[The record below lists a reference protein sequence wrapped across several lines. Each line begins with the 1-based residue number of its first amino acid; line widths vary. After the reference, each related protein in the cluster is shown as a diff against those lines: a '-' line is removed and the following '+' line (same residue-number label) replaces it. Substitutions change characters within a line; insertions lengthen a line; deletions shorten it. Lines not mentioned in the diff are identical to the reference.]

1 MTLSFPWVLWFLP
14 LAFIPLIFKETSLQY
29 YSWNEMIP
37 KDRLS
42 RIISIILKFI
52 ATLILITII
61 VGLSG
66 PHSQQREIEKT
77 GIGAQ
82 IGLVLDRSAS
92 MDDPFAG
99 NDQTKVGEIKSA
111 AAARLIIEFVQSRAN
126 DMIGMVT
133 FSNSAMYVLP
143 LTDNKNAI
151 ISAVRATAGNA
162 LFQTNIGSG
171 LTTGAELFNKV
182 PDSGSRAVI
191 LLSDGGGRIDAAT
204 QEKIKDWFGRLKISL
219 YWIVLRQPGGMSIF
233 NTSFKPRD
241 DDPLP
246 PQIELNEFFKSLNSP
261 FQAYE
266 AEDPKTLQKAIE
278 DINQKERK
286 PIKDSMAAIQ
296 FVISPTGFTRP
307 YPTVVNVCVEKKN
320 NSLILPQNF
329 TFSTPSNPDGPAS
342 QYKAVKKQ
350 LIKK

>member
-1 MTLSFPWVLWFLP
+1 MTFSFPWILWFMP
-14 LAFIPLIFKETSLQY
+14 LAFIPLIFKEASLQY

-42 RIISIILKFI
+42 SIIAIILKFI
-52 ATLILITII
+52 ATLILIMII
-61 VGLSG
+61 IGLSG
-66 PHSQQREIEKT
+66 PHSRQKEIEKT

-204 QEKIKDWFGRLKISL
+204 QEKIKDWFGRFKISL
-219 YWIVLRQPGGMSIF
+219 YWIVLRQPGGISIF
-233 NTSFKPRD
+233 NTSFKPKD

-246 PQIELNEFFKSLNSP
+246 PQIELNEFFKTLPSS

-278 DINQKERK
+278 DINQKEKK
-286 PIKDSMAAIQ
+286 PIKYFEKIPGQDYSTHCFVTAALLMIALL
-296 FVISPTGFTRP
+296 TL
-307 YPTVVNVCVEKKN
+307 K
-320 NSLILPQNF
+320 LIE
-329 TFSTPSNPDGPAS
+329 
-342 QYKAVKKQ
+342 VKSW
-350 LIKK
+350 L

>member
-1 MTLSFPWVLWFLP
+1 MTFSFPWVLWFIP
-14 LAFIPLIFKETSLQY
+14 LAFIPLLFKEASLQY

-42 RIISIILKFI
+42 RIIAMVLKFI
-52 ATLILITII
+52 ATFILFAII

-66 PHSQQREIEKT
+66 PHSLQREIEKT

-82 IGLVLDRSAS
+82 IALVLDRSAS

-99 NDQTKVGEIKSA
+99 NDQSKVGEMKSA
-111 AAARLIIEFVQSRAN
+111 AAARLITDFVNSRKN
-126 DMIGMVT
+126 DMIGMAS
-133 FSNSAMYVLP
+133 FSNSGMYVLP

-182 PDSGSRAVI
+182 PDSGSRAMI
-191 LLSDGGGRIDAAT
+191 LLSDGAGRIDAPT
-204 QEKIKDWFGRLKISL
+204 QEKIKDWLGRFKISL
-219 YWIVLRQPGGMSIF
+219 YWIVLRQPGGISIF
-233 NTSFKPRD
+233 NTSFKARD
-241 DDPLP
+241 DEPLP
-246 PQIELNEFFKSLNSP
+246 PQIELNEFFKTLHSP

-278 DINQKERK
+278 DINQKEKK
-286 PIKDSMAAIQ
+286 PIKYFEKIPGQDYSTHCFVAATLMMIALL
-296 FVISPTGFTRP
+296 TL
-307 YPTVVNVCVEKKN
+307 K
-320 NSLILPQNF
+320 LIEVRSWL
-329 TFSTPSNPDGPAS
+329 
-342 QYKAVKKQ
+342 
-350 LIKK
+350 

>member
-42 RIISIILKFI
+42 NIIAIILKFI

-99 NDQTKVGEIKSA
+99 NDQSKVGEMKSA
-111 AAARLIIEFVQSRAN
+111 AAARLITDFVNSRKN
-126 DMIGMVT
+126 DMMGMVS

-151 ISAVRATAGNA
+151 IAAVRATAGNA

-191 LLSDGGGRIDAAT
+191 LLSDGAGRIDAAT

-219 YWIVLRQPGGMSIF
+219 YWIVLRQPGGISIF
-233 NTSFKPRD
+233 NTSFKARD
-241 DDPLP
+241 DDALP

-278 DINQKERK
+278 DINQKEKK
-286 PIKDSMAAIQ
+286 PIKYFEKIPGQDYSTHCFVTAALLMIALL
-296 FVISPTGFTRP
+296 TL
-307 YPTVVNVCVEKKN
+307 K
-320 NSLILPQNF
+320 LIEVRSWL
-329 TFSTPSNPDGPAS
+329 
-342 QYKAVKKQ
+342 
-350 LIKK
+350 